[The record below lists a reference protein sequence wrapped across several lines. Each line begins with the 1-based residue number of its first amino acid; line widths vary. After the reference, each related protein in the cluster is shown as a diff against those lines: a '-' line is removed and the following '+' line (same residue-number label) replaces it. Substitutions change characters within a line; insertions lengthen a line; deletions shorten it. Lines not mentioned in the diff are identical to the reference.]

1 MSDDCEALH
10 TPARAAPDR
19 QRVAPRESEA
29 LFRGLLDAAPDA
41 IVIVD
46 VDGRVVLVNRQ
57 TETCFGYTRDEL
69 VGRNVEV
76 LMPERFRPQHV
87 SYRHEYGV
95 QPHTRPMGEGREL
108 YGRRHDGSEFPVE
121 ISLSPMRADGQLL
134 VISVIR
140 DITARVQVSRA
151 LQQAMEEAEVARR
164 EAEAANQA
172 KSEFLS
178 RMSHELRT
186 PLNAVLGFAQ
196 LLDMDPL
203 SSTQHANIRRILKGG
218 RHLLDL
224 INEVLDIARIESGR
238 LQLSPEPVRIM
249 DAMREALDLVRP
261 LAIER
266 DIGLAVEP
274 GSLCDRFVTADR
286 QRLKQVLLNLLA
298 NGVKYNRPGGAVTLS
313 CVEVAGDQLRIAVR
327 DTGFGIPPDKLE
339 RLFQPFD
346 RLGAETTEVEGTG
359 LGLALSRGL
368 VEAMGG
374 AITVESDVDVGSTFY
389 VELALAEDPLER
401 QRRLAAEAALPE
413 QPVPTSPRTVLY
425 IEDNLPN
432 LELVEQ
438 IFARRAN
445 VKLVAAM
452 QGRLGVELAI
462 QHRPDLI
469 LLDLHLPD
477 IPGIEVL
484 RAVQADERTR
494 DIPVVVISAD
504 ATHGQVDRLLTAGA
518 HTYLTK
524 PLDVP
529 RFLTVVSEILDAP
542 DR

>member
-1 MSDDCEALH
+1 MSDADQD
-10 TPARAAPDR
+10 RRGAADAAGERPPP
-19 QRVAPRESEA
+19 PRETEA

-46 VDGRVVLVNRQ
+46 ARGRIVLVNRQ
-57 TETCFGYTRDEL
+57 TEVCFGYARDEL
-69 VGRNVEV
+69 VGRPVEM
-76 LMPERFRPQHV
+76 LLPERFRERHV
-87 SYRHEYGV
+87 DYREAYGA

-108 YGRRHDGSEFPVE
+108 YGRRKDGGEFPVE
-121 ISLSPMRADGQLL
+121 ISLSPMRAESGTL

-140 DITARVQVSRA
+140 DITSRMEASWA
-151 LQQAMEEAEVARR
+151 LRRAMEEAETAQR
-164 EAEAANQA
+164 EAETANQA

-196 LLDMDPL
+196 LLEMDPL
-203 SSTQHANIRRILKGG
+203 TPTQHANVRRILKGG

-224 INEVLDIARIESGR
+224 INEVLDIARIETGR
-238 LQLSPEPVRIM
+238 LQLSPEPVRMM

-261 LAIER
+261 LANER
-266 DIGLAVEP
+266 GVGLAIDRGADCE
-274 GSLCDRFVTADR
+274 RFVTADR

-313 CVEVAGDQLRIAVR
+313 CAELAGERLRVAVH
-327 DTGFGIPPDKLE
+327 DTGFGIPADKLE

-374 AITVESDVDVGSTFY
+374 TISVESEVAVGSTFFI
-389 VELALAEDPLER
+389 ELALAEDPLAR
-401 QRRLAAEAALPE
+401 QRRLAGEVALPE
-413 QPVPTSPRTVLY
+413 PAVHAPPRTVLY

-438 IFARRAN
+438 IFARSASVN
-445 VKLVAAM
+445 LVAAM

-462 QHRPDLI
+462 QHRPDLV

-477 IPGIEVL
+477 MSGMDVL
-484 RAVQADERTR
+484 RAVQADPRTR
-494 DIPVVVISAD
+494 DIPVVIISAD
-504 ATHGQVDRLLTAGA
+504 ATPGQIDRLLAAGA
-518 HTYLTK
+518 RTYLTK
-524 PLDVP
+524 PLDVQ
-529 RFLTVVSEILDAP
+529 RFLAVVGEFLNQ